1 MEYCIHNGKISILSW
16 NGSLKCKNIANTQHY
31 RLKAERCR
39 TLASNSKKMKT
50 IKELLDIV
58 IASEDEPQISKA
70 IDFHKGVPTLKNGV
84 YRKLSPMLKVRYEL
98 LGKWLNATHGDWLD
112 TEEMEILWSKNVA
125 DKRLSGIARSVR
137 ASMDNWE
144 DHATGL
150 FAPNRISIFAAS
162 DNGYEMICLI
172 WFDGTEEP
180 ELWVYDCNGES
191 RYKDLASYLQAYID
205 DDVSASEI
213 KWKLADM

>member
-1 MEYCIHNGKISILSW
+1 
-16 NGSLKCKNIANTQHY
+16 
-31 RLKAERCR
+31 
-39 TLASNSKKMKT
+39 MKT

-58 IASEDEPQISKA
+58 IALESNSQISKA
-70 IDFHKGVPTLKNGV
+70 IDFHKGVPTLENGI
-84 YRKLSPMLKVRYEL
+84 YRKPSPMLKVRYEL
-98 LGKWLNATHGDWLD
+98 LGRWLNATHGDWLD
-112 TEEMEILWSKNVA
+112 VEEMESLWCESVA
-125 DKRLSGIARSVR
+125 DERLAGIVRSVR

-144 DHATGL
+144 DHAAGL
-150 FAPNRISIFAAS
+150 FALNRISIFAAS

-191 RYKDLASYLQAYID
+191 RYKDLVSYLQAYID
-205 DDVSASEI
+205 DDVSASAV